1 MKKAIFMV
9 VTFFAVFGAFKWLL
23 ELMKEQN
30 VTGAD
35 VPVVKSKREY
45 ISLS

>member
-9 VTFFAVFGAFKWLL
+9 VTFFTVFSAFKWLL
-23 ELMKEQN
+23 SFMKETN